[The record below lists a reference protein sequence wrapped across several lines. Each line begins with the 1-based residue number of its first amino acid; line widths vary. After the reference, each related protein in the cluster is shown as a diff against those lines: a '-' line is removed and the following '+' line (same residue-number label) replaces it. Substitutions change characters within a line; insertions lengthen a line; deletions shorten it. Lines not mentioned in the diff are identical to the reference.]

1 MIDFC
6 NQTVCENQGVC
17 RPLVSRAICECIDGY
32 FGEFCQETKIE
43 VIIQKATSQ
52 SFAYI
57 AIIAFCC
64 VVAFVVVLDILKY
77 CFGID
82 PAKEERERMREKKQG
97 KKRRKKRR
105 PVVQRF
111 IYIPAPTDPST
122 PKRRLSIIE
131 ETLVE

>member
-6 NQTVCENQGVC
+6 NQTKCENQGVC
-17 RPLVSRAICECIDGY
+17 RPLVSRAICECVDGY
-32 FGEFCQETKIE
+32 FGEFCQKHRGELIT
-43 VIIQKATSQ
+43 QKAASK
-52 SFAYI
+52 SLAYI
-57 AIIAFCC
+57 AIIALCC

-77 CFGID
+77 FFGID
-82 PAKEERERMREKKQG
+82 PAKEERKRMREK

-122 PKRRLSIIE
+122 PKRRLSTIE
-131 ETLVE
+131 EALDE